1 MKTRIILSLAA
12 LLMAPGGCKKEQPQD
27 KAQAKPDSASPAK
40 APDFTLTGFDG
51 NTVSLADYKG
61 KIVVLEWFSN
71 KCPFVQYHYEKANTM
86 TDLAEKYK
94 DKGVV
99 WLAIDSTSYATDQE
113 IKDYAAAHNI
123 TYPILDDRPGKV
135 GRAYGARTTPHMFI
149 IDKDSNIAYNGG
161 IDNAPLGNAENGL
174 VNYVDKVLSELLAGQ
189 PVGTAKTEPYGCS
202 VKYPS

>member
-1 MKTRIILSLAA
+1 MKPQIVVSLAA
-12 LLMAPGGCKKEQPQD
+12 LLIVLAGCQKEQPEEQGQTTTEP
-27 KAQAKPDSASPAK
+27 APAAK
-40 APDFTLTGFDG
+40 APGFTLTSFDG
-51 NTVSLADYKG
+51 NTVSLTDYKG

-86 TDLAEKYK
+86 IDLAEKYK
-94 DKGVV
+94 DKGVI

-135 GRAYGARTTPHMFI
+135 GRAYDARTTPHMFI
-149 IDKDSNIAYNGG
+149 IDKDGNIAYNGG

-174 VNYVDKVLSELLAGQ
+174 VNYVDKALSELLAAQ
-189 PVGTAKTEPYGCS
+189 PVGTAKTEPYGCT
-202 VKYPS
+202 VKYPN